1 MKSILVIMYLSP
13 TVLNEK
19 PYKNRGILL
28 IFHLGYTNTLE
39 LRLIEK
45 NK

>member
-1 MKSILVIMYLSP
+1 MYLSP

-19 PYKNRGILL
+19 PYKHRGILF
-28 IFHLGYTNTLE
+28 ISHIGYTNTLE

-45 NK
+45 INEN